1 MIITK
6 LKRTRLK
13 KTDNNYINN
22 ADFTESVS
30 VWLQANKDDNIKR
43 PMPTEVAESIMKLV
57 NNFSNKRNF
66 SGYTY
71 LDDMKSE
78 ALITCVKYAHNF
90 DPAKSNNAFAYF
102 TQIINNAFKM
112 FLNKEKYQKS
122 IKDKIIFDSS
132 HITKYNYNNINLE
145 DEEHQ

>member
-1 MIITK
+1 MEEK
-6 LKRTRLK
+6 KKRTRLK

-22 ADFTESVS
+22 SEFTASISEWVET
-30 VWLQANKDDNIKR
+30 NKLNAMKK
-43 PMPTEVAESIMKLV
+43 PMPDDVAISIMKLV
-57 NNFSNKRNF
+57 NNFANKRNF

-90 DPAKSNNAFAYF
+90 NPEKSNNAFAYF

-112 FLNKEKYQKS
+112 YLNKEKYQKS
-122 IKDKIIFDSS
+122 IKDKIMFDNDYVM
-132 HITKYNYNNINLE
+132 KYNYNNISLDE
-145 DEEHQ
+145 DE